1 MPYCPKCDMEFVE
14 GVTVCTDCGGP
25 LVESRE
31 AAQAQKAAEK
41 EKLEQ
46 EMRLRYEEM
55 QKAAKEMEKQ
65 PARQPVGTYVKKEQR
80 YEDMNSSASAFFLV
94 GGVLALIAAV
104 SLLGYLPLPLYGV
117 SRHPLPCPSD
127 PHGRR
132 LHRRGRILE
141 KICGP
146 VKGPGSG

>member
-55 QKAAKEMEKQ
+55 QKAAKEMEK
-65 PARQPVGTYVKKEQR
+65 
-80 YEDMNSSASAFFLV
+80 
-94 GGVLALIAAV
+94 
-104 SLLGYLPLPLYGV
+104 
-117 SRHPLPCPSD
+117 
-127 PHGRR
+127 
-132 LHRRGRILE
+132 
-141 KICGP
+141 
-146 VKGPGSG
+146 

>member
-1 MPYCPKCDMEFVE
+1 MHRLRRSP
-14 GVTVCTDCGGP
+14 CGIQGSGP
-25 LVESRE
+25 G
-31 AAQAQKAAEK
+31 QKAAEK

-117 SRHPLPCPSD
+117 SRILFHVLLILMAARAPS
-127 PHGRR
+127 PWPYPRKNLR
-132 LHRRGRILE
+132 
-141 KICGP
+141 
-146 VKGPGSG
+146 PG

>member
-41 EKLEQ
+41 EKREQ
-46 EMRLRYEEM
+46 GECASRYEEM

-65 PARQPVGTYVKKEQR
+65 PARQPVGTYVKK
-80 YEDMNSSASAFFLV
+80 SSAMRIWITSAFFLV
-94 GGVLALIAAV
+94 GGVLAVIAAV
-104 SLLGYLPLPLYGV
+104 SLPGV
-117 SRHPLPCPSD
+117 SAPASLRYFPHSLPCPSG

>member
-1 MPYCPKCDMEFVE
+1 MPYCPKCDMKYVE

-41 EKLEQ
+41 EKREQ
-46 EMRLRYEEM
+46 EKCACRYEEM

-65 PARQPVGTYVKKEQR
+65 PAGPVPVGTYVKKEQR
-80 YEDMNSSASAFFLV
+80 YEDMNSSASAFFP
-94 GGVLALIAAV
+94 GGRRTGRDRRCE
-104 SLLGYLPLPLYGV
+104 SPGV
-117 SRHPLPCPSD
+117 SAPASLRCFPHSLPCPSG

-132 LHRRGRILE
+132 LHRRGRILQ
-141 KICGP
+141 KICR
-146 VKGPGSG
+146 PG

>member
-46 EMRLRYEEM
+46 EMHLRYEEM
-55 QKAAKEMEKQ
+55 QKAAKEMEMCI
-65 PARQPVGTYVKKEQR
+65 RDR
-80 YEDMNSSASAFFLV
+80 LSSA
-94 GGVLALIAAV
+94 
-104 SLLGYLPLPLYGV
+104 
-117 SRHPLPCPSD
+117 H
-127 PHGRR
+127 
-132 LHRRGRILE
+132 
-141 KICGP
+141 K
-146 VKGPGSG
+146 

>member
-46 EMRLRYEEM
+46 EMRLRYEDAEGGKRNGKTAG
-55 QKAAKEMEKQ
+55 QAAGWYLCEKR
-65 PARQPVGTYVKKEQR
+65 A
-80 YEDMNSSASAFFLV
+80 
-94 GGVLALIAAV
+94 AL
-104 SLLGYLPLPLYGV
+104 
-117 SRHPLPCPSD
+117 
-127 PHGRR
+127 
-132 LHRRGRILE
+132 
-141 KICGP
+141 
-146 VKGPGSG
+146 

>member
-94 GGVLALIAAV
+94 GGVLALDRCCE
-104 SLLGYLPLPLYGV
+104 SPGV
-117 SRHPLPCPSD
+117 SAPASLRRFPHPLPCPSD

-132 LHRRGRILE
+132 APSPWLYPRKNLR
-141 KICGP
+141 
-146 VKGPGSG
+146 PG

>member
-65 PARQPVGTYVKKEQR
+65 PARQPERTYSWKAMCC
-80 YEDMNSSASAFFLV
+80 D
-94 GGVLALIAAV
+94 
-104 SLLGYLPLPLYGV
+104 
-117 SRHPLPCPSD
+117 
-127 PHGRR
+127 
-132 LHRRGRILE
+132 
-141 KICGP
+141 
-146 VKGPGSG
+146 